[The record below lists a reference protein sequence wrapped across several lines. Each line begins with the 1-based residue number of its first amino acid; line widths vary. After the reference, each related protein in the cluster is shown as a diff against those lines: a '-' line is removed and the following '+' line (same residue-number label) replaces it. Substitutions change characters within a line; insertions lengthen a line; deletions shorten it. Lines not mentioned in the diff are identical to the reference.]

1 MACHLQIL
9 AFSDWL
15 AVSLPIE
22 YHEVTRGLRW
32 LIPHVKTPWQD
43 DSGYNT
49 ATDFGSGVEI
59 YVPTILQSLIK
70 GRRRLLEET
79 GSSGRPIGH
88 RGRMLGANTTLYGP
102 AFGADDYKLYFLVA
116 LAKCIYSHR
125 LFMVFSSSCWSF
137 SKEYGKAEIIFHSMI
152 HSVI

>member
-1 MACHLQIL
+1 M
-9 AFSDWL
+9 
-15 AVSLPIE
+15 SLPIE

-43 DSGYNT
+43 DSGYNA

-59 YVPTILQSLIK
+59 YFPTILQSLIR

-79 GSSGRPIGH
+79 DSSGQSIGH
-88 RGRMLGANTTLYGP
+88 RGRMLGANTTLYGL

-116 LAKCIYSHR
+116 FTNAFIHKDYFLQF
-125 LFMVFSSSCWSF
+125 LVVFKITCQT
-137 SKEYGKAEIIFHSMI
+137 
-152 HSVI
+152 

>member
-22 YHEVTRGLRW
+22 YHEVTRGLQW

-43 DSGYNT
+43 DSRYNT

-59 YVPTILQSLIK
+59 YVPTILQSLIR

-79 GSSGRPIGH
+79 GSSGQPIGH

-102 AFGADDYKLYFLVA
+102 AFGADDYEVYFLVA
-116 LAKCIYSHR
+116 LANAFIHKDYSW
-125 LFMVFSSSCWSF
+125 FFPS
-137 SKEYGKAEIIFHSMI
+137 IF
-152 HSVI
+152 